1 MIGALFAPAGANSAR
16 LFSPSVSF
24 ADSSAPLS
32 VAFGDISPRGES
44 LPSSRG
50 GLIKLPPSDEGGGFC
65 RRQKTEGEMFCAVT
79 LLCHSPPGSAG
90 NAGVFARHGR
100 FLTEGRT
107 PRYRR
112 LPPSR
117 SARQLPQ
124 RGSRQSLRRGARRDG
139 GIVASSQPL
148 DTTQYMV
155 ISSSPSLKT
164 EWE

>member
-1 MIGALFAPAGANSAR
+1 MSSGKMIGALFAPAGANSAR

-32 VAFGDISPRGES
+32 VACGDISRRRGES
-44 LPSSRG
+44 ALVQR

-107 PRYRR
+107 PRTEGRTPRTEGRTPRTEGRTPRYGG

-124 RGSRQSLRRGARRDG
+124 RGSRQSLRQPG
-139 GIVASSQPL
+139 G
-148 DTTQYMV
+148 
-155 ISSSPSLKT
+155 
-164 EWE
+164 